1 MAPYFHQPEA
11 LVRFSE
17 EKMVKV
23 NLYESPRMFCDV
35 YGLRPG
41 QEQKEHTHA
50 ENDKI
55 YYALS
60 GTCQVRVGEEIRTL
74 EAGQLAVAPA
84 GMVHGV
90 RNESGEEAVLL
101 VIMAPHPDFGPA

>member
-35 YGLRPG
+35 YCLRPG

-50 ENDKI
+50 GNDKI
-55 YYALS
+55 YYMLS
-60 GTCQVRVGEEIRTL
+60 GTCQARIGEEIRTL
-74 EAGQLAVAPA
+74 AAGQLAVAPA
-84 GMVHGV
+84 GMIHGV
-90 RNESGEEAVLL
+90 RNESAEEAVLL
-101 VIMAPHPDFGPA
+101 VIMAPHPELSRA